1 MSLSIY
7 PQSCV
12 QMEIVNSAESAASIT
27 EAARFRRN
35 DGSTDKVG
43 RIYPLDA
50 DLPLKALY

>member
-1 MSLSIY
+1 MSSSIY

-12 QMEIVNSAESAASIT
+12 QMEIVYNPESAASISK
-27 EAARFRRN
+27 AARFPRN